1 MTMLVIALITKLMSV
16 CVCFFFSSRRRHTR
30 CSRDWSSDVC
40 SSDLFGGSHGL
51 GFRRGT
57 GRRGSSAV
65 GFVRSEAWPNPSAGT
80 NAFGRPVLFVPTRR
94 NRRET
99 VSRKRIHASFERSR
113 RLPGQSLAQRRRAED
128 GRLRRRPEPHSWYE
142 SLQKGDAKDPGGSS
156 ATQDPARH
164 PRPAKGLV
172 LASSRESLLWR
183 HLRGFRRGKSH
194 WSQASPPAR
203 SRRRTRRN
211 D

>member
-1 MTMLVIALITKLMSV
+1 MTVV
-16 CVCFFFSSRRRHTR
+16 YDFFFFFQAEDGI
-30 CSRDWSSDVC
+30 RDVAV
-40 SSDLFGGSHGL
+40 
-51 GFRRGT
+51 T
-57 GRRGSSAV
+57 GVQTCALPI
-65 GFVRSEAWPNPSAGT
+65 W
-80 NAFGRPVLFVPTRR
+80 RPVLFVPTRR

-183 HLRGFRRGKSH
+183 HLRWFRRGKSH
-194 WSQASPPAR
+194 GAQASRPAR